1 MRELF
6 TEAEAELAACNG
18 DATRS
23 ALHVV
28 VIDEI
33 DAVFRRRSAG
43 EDSGEQTR
51 VSTIYVV
58 PTGLIRNLPHVGIDR
73 ARKKPYACSCP
84 STGKKR
90 MPDVLL

>member
-1 MRELF
+1 MRGLF
-6 TEAEAELAACNG
+6 AEAEAELAACNG
-18 DATRS
+18 DVTRS

-51 VSTIYVV
+51 VS
-58 PTGLIRNLPHVGIDR
+58 
-73 ARKKPYACSCP
+73 S
-84 STGKKR
+84 
-90 MPDVLL
+90 